1 MRLRTYFRIFNRS
14 VATLRKDLISFIK
27 LIHPDHFL
35 HTSSSIKQ
43 TNLIFLQSL
52 NELTDSLQQLSQ
64 QSEKLSSVE
73 VNQPLLKNYMFKF
86 YVKMPSLNEKNTEQQ
101 LKEEKNE
108 ELKEVKL
115 LITTPIGLSTRA
127 KLTKSQY
134 DSALMKFLKQ
144 LGELFHSVSL
154 PNPWRKKK
162 EGEGDWEEGDEE
174 EYETVQS
181 TQESSGHH
189 HWGKAPPN
197 FVRRKKELFSEAEI
211 EQVINEHHGNRRTE
225 KDSIWMW
232 DTNPAELQKIIHSF
246 HYILPTE
253 TTGAGV
259 PDRRSRK
266 QAQQQPHQQAQYRD
280 DVSSTYLSSLND
292 LAHHLYPSQVSS
304 SHRHHPSSSI
314 HRLEKRYTEHEI
326 QRMVEINRFILNGHI
341 FTQSLP
347 SKDIEIHLLNSLRVF
362 LFEYGEI
369 LNFSYRQWSDVI
381 LVITGNPQKT
391 TAASTQAPGG
401 SKKKLSKYEK
411 EVQYYQQERVET
423 NPSSSPPSPTA
434 STAPPSHISTHTTIL
449 LTIPASFT
457 PKILCSYL
465 TRNLPHT
472 NYFMKT
478 KYVPFM
484 ESEEQR

>member
-1 MRLRTYFRIFNRS
+1 MRRGIYFQIIRRN
-14 VATLRKDLISFIK
+14 VTTLRKDLISFIK
-27 LIHPDHFL
+27 RIHPDHFH

-52 NELTDSLQQLSQ
+52 NELTDSLQLLSQ

-73 VNQPLLKNYMFKF
+73 VNQPLLKNYIFKF
-86 YVKMPSLNEKNTEQQ
+86 YVKMSSLNEQEA
-101 LKEEKNE
+101 EEKNE

-115 LITTPIGLSTRA
+115 LITTPISLSTRA
-127 KLTKSQY
+127 RLTKSQY
-134 DSALMKFLKQ
+134 DTALMKLLKQ
-144 LGELFHSVSL
+144 MGELFHSVNL
-154 PNPWRKKK
+154 PNPWRKEK
-162 EGEGDWEEGDEE
+162 EGEGEWQEQSETE

-181 TQESSGHH
+181 TNESPRHH

-197 FVRRKKELFSEAEI
+197 FVRRKKEMFSEAEV
-211 EQVINEHHGNRRTE
+211 EQVINEHYGNRRTE
-225 KDSIWMW
+225 KDSVWMW

-246 HYILPTE
+246 HYILPSEMT
-253 TTGAGV
+253 TATGAQ
-259 PDRRSRK
+259 DRRNRK
-266 QAQQQPHQQAQYRD
+266 QNQQSQQQLRQQYRN

-304 SHRHHPSSSI
+304 SSTHYPSSSI
-314 HRLEKRYTEHEI
+314 QRIQRSYTEHEI
-326 QRMVEINRFILNGHI
+326 QRMVEINRYILNGHI

-347 SKDIEIHLLNSLRVF
+347 SKDIEIHLLNNLRVF

-381 LVITGNPQKT
+381 LVITGNPQQ
-391 TAASTQAPGG
+391 ASTGAGDG
-401 SKKKLSKYEK
+401 RNSLKKKLSKYEK
-411 EVQYYQQERVET
+411 EVQYYHQERVET
-423 NPSSSPPSPTA
+423 NPSSSPVPS
-434 STAPPSHISTHTTIL
+434 STPSSQSTSTTIL

-484 ESEEQR
+484 ETEGQQ